1 MNENK
6 NIFGEPIESEN
17 NNVFGNPQPDFNTNQ
32 VPYEQPTE
40 EQYVVP
46 ESTPIQ
52 VEEQPNIQEPIV
64 EQIPNNQIPIEYN
77 ISQKEQNEIANQT
90 QPQEP
95 AQKDENENTAGGL
108 IMMAILNALGIMAII
123 WLYLNKHKL
132 IIFALPA
139 FVIILSIIC
148 AIKDKKKSDHPQGI
162 LVGGILAAIISFGLS
177 VVKVEQSDLFMYYT
191 IVSVATGIIGT
202 IISNSITTIISD
214 FKNIKAM
221 QTIGYILLFAGLIA
235 APIYIYKTY
244 PEELH
249 KYLFFEQIEVVA
261 ETEDEYILKT
271 LKNRYGET
279 FTCSD
284 KVKNQID
291 QQQQKLTVR
300 ECNSAT
306 GIKTTVKSIEYE
318 SSKVQYIIVDDYLDQ
333 RYYNQYKEDLQEKLK
348 TVTGANSIIIG
359 LYSDI
364 NCNLIADC
372 AECEEYFANKAA
384 LNERKNQYELSTK
397 LNFQKDL
404 TVSATD
410 FINKGKYKYVIT
422 INGNYV
428 GYQDAAYADMIN
440 KVLNSLNS
448 NSIKNTFGYEITI
461 KNASSLGDTGTYNT
475 TAYKVKGTTNEELT
489 FKDPVI
495 VEE

>member
-6 NIFGEPIESEN
+6 NIFGEPIEN
-17 NNVFGNPQPDFNTNQ
+17 NNDNVFGTPQQDFNANQ
-32 VPYEQPTE
+32 VPYEQPVL
-40 EQYVVP
+40 EQQIP
-46 ESTPIQ
+46 
-52 VEEQPNIQEPIV
+52 QEPVSSPVLQEQALEEPVV
-64 EQIPNNQIPIEYN
+64 EPTPNNQIPIEYN
-77 ISQKEQNEIANQT
+77 INQKEQNEIANQT
-90 QPQEP
+90 QAEQPLK
-95 AQKDENENTAGGL
+95 KDENENTAGGL
-108 IMMAILNALGIMAII
+108 IAMAVLNALGIMAII
-123 WLYLNKHKL
+123 WLYLNKNKL

-191 IVSVATGIIGT
+191 IVSVATGIVGT
-202 IISNSITTIISD
+202 VISNCITTIISD

-221 QTIGYILLFAGLIA
+221 QTIGYILLFAALIA
-235 APIYIYKTY
+235 APIYVYKTY
-244 PEELH
+244 PEELY

-333 RYYNQYKEDLQEKLK
+333 RYYKQYKEDLSEKLK

-359 LYSDI
+359 LYTDI

-372 AECEEYFANKAA
+372 AECEEYFANKAE
-384 LNERKNQYELSTK
+384 LNDRKNQYELSTK

-404 TVSATD
+404 TVSAAE
-410 FINKGKYKYVIT
+410 FVNKGKYKYVIT

-428 GYQDAAYADMIN
+428 GYQDAAYADMIT

-448 NSIKNTFGYEITI
+448 NGIKNKFGYEITI